1 MLNEEDLGGGIP
13 LAEARPGALRV
24 YFSESPRGVINRD
37 IPRLITPD
45 KGTRRIRSGEPP
57 ERAHKGFVEP

>member
-13 LAEARPGALRV
+13 LAEARPGGLRV

-37 IPRLITPD
+37 IPRLITPTRGHGEFAQGNLLSALI
-45 KGTRRIRSGEPP
+45 KGS
-57 ERAHKGFVEP
+57 